1 VRQEIQLDVPLLIAD
16 GHHRYET
23 AVAFREEEPEATQT
37 FAVLVSSRSPGL
49 EIFPTHRLVPELEA
63 DPPLEAVDAW
73 QPDAL
78 TLYRDATYFRVGSD
92 DELDARAVERY
103 APRVTRYTPYV
114 DEAVDAVDAGESNAA
129 FLVRAPTV
137 AQVAAFAAR
146 GETMPQKST
155 FFYPKLTSG
164 LLLYPL

>member
-1 VRQEIQLDVPLLIAD
+1 MASE
-16 GHHRYET
+16 
-23 AVAFREEEPEATQT
+23 
-37 FAVLVSSRSPGL
+37 
-49 EIFPTHRLVPELEA
+49 
-63 DPPLEAVDAW
+63 
-73 QPDAL
+73 
-78 TLYRDATYFRVGSD
+78 
-92 DELDARAVERY
+92 DELDARAVERWTTQGSI
-103 APRVTRYTPYV
+103 AYTPYA
-114 DEAVDAVDAGESNAA
+114 DAAVAAVNKGEGEAA